1 MIRRF
6 VKKSEEI
13 GNYTDRQI
21 ERIMNWM
28 NNYPRKIL
36 GYITAE
42 EAFMNE
48 LKLIEKSSLDIF
60 GLFYH

>member
-6 VKKSEEI
+6 IKKGEEI
-13 GNYTDRQI
+13 CKYTERQI

-28 NNYPRKIL
+28 NDYPRKIL
-36 GYITAE
+36 GYMTAE

>member
-1 MIRRF
+1 
-6 VKKSEEI
+6 
-13 GNYTDRQI
+13 
-21 ERIMNWM
+21 MNWM
-28 NNYPRKIL
+28 NDYPRKIL
-36 GYITAE
+36 GYMTAE